1 MMPGYDE
8 AVAYIEDLPK
18 FTKKHPLHHTREF
31 LRRLGD
37 PALDKKIIHV
47 AGTNGKGSVCA
58 YLQAIL
64 MQEGRRTGFFTSP
77 HLIRLN
83 ERIKVN
89 NEEIS
94 DELFAE
100 IFKKARKVAVE
111 MEEEGL
117 GHPSYF
123 EFLFGIAMMAY
134 EAWKVEYII
143 LETGL
148 GGRLDCTNCLEQPSL
163 SIITSVSMDH
173 TAILGDSLEM
183 IAGEKAGI
191 IKEKVPVIF
200 DGSNPLVAGV
210 IEQKAKEKHA
220 PYFAVT
226 EASVSLKEVTGK
238 YIAFSR
244 SNAYDKSVIYQ
255 VPFCGAYQVINAE
268 LALRGAEYL
277 LAPQIDN
284 QKLEAGEGGLSAYE
298 RNWAKAIASVK
309 WPGRME
315 HVTEYMVVDGGHNPG
330 AIEAFVKSLSL
341 LKERET
347 PVIVFSAVKDKD
359 YKEMIRLLCNG
370 IHGKAFVV
378 TQIEDERG
386 VPARELA
393 EIFKSYTKAAVRCC
407 PDLSDALKAAEE
419 ERQGRGQIYCLGSLY
434 LVGMIKKYLERLEEE
449 RC

>member
-1 MMPGYDE
+1 MMSGYNE
-8 AVAYIEDLPK
+8 AVAYIEELPK

-37 PALDKKIIHV
+37 PAMDKKIIHV

-94 DELFAE
+94 DELFGD
-100 IFKKARKVAVE
+100 IFEKAKKIAVE
-111 MEEEGL
+111 MDEEGL

-123 EFLFGIAMMAY
+123 EFLFGMAMLAY
-134 EAWKVEYII
+134 EAWNVEDII

-148 GGRLDCTNCLEQPSL
+148 GGRLDCTNCLENPAL
-163 SIITSVSMDH
+163 TIITSVSMDH
-173 TAILGDSLEM
+173 TGILGDTLEK
-183 IAGEKAGI
+183 IASEKAGI
-191 IKEKVPVIF
+191 IKEKVPLFF
-200 DGSNPLVAGV
+200 DGNNRLVAKI
-210 IEQKAKEKHA
+210 IEAQAKDKQV

-226 EASVSLKEVTGK
+226 EESFSLQEVTGK

-255 VPFCGAYQVINAE
+255 VPFCGYYQVMNAE
-268 LALRGAEYL
+268 LAMEAAEYL
-277 LAPQIDN
+277 LATGKN
-284 QKLEAGEGGLSAYE
+284 AEKSQKKEGYLCSYE
-298 RNWAKAIASVK
+298 RGWASAIASVK

-315 HVTEYMVVDGGHNPG
+315 YVTDHMVVDGAHNPG

-341 LKERET
+341 LKEEED

-370 IHGKAFVV
+370 IKGKAFVV
-378 TQIEDERG
+378 TQIEDERK
-386 VPARELA
+386 VSAKVLA
-393 EIFKSYTKAAVRCC
+393 DIFKSYTKKPVRCC
-407 PDLSDALKAAEE
+407 ENLSDALNVAEK
-419 ERQGRGQIYCLGSLY
+419 ERQGKGRIYCLGSLY
-434 LVGMIKKYLERLEEE
+434 LVGMIKKCLDR
-449 RC
+449 